1 MSFRDFLGELDKV
14 GELVKI
20 PKEVDPNLEVAR
32 VLVKNDGKA
41 VLFEKVKGSDYR
53 MASGV
58 CGSRELF
65 ARAMGIKKEDLLFS
79 IAKAI
84 EKPTEPKIVK
94 AGPCQDVVEKNVD
107 LSKIPIPTYA
117 SKDLGPYVTA
127 GVYVCKNKAGRI
139 NAAIHRTS
147 PIGKDK
153 MVARICHRDTHK
165 FLEEAGGELDI
176 AICMGL
182 HPTVSLAS
190 SISAGETPE
199 LSIANTMKPL
209 QLVKCRTN
217 DLLVPA
223 DSELVLEGV
232 LTSKERHT
240 EGPFVDISG
249 TFDVVREEP
258 TIKINCV
265 THRKNPIYQALLPG
279 YNEHRLLMGMPKEPT
294 IYNAVNAVAKCKNVL
309 ITPGGCSWLHTL
321 VQIKKENADD
331 GMKAAEAA
339 FKGHGSLKHCIVVDE
354 DIDVYNLNEVEW
366 ALATRMQADKN
377 AKIWR
382 GPGSS
387 LDATAEKIEGSDRLM
402 TAKVAIDATVPWDKK
417 REKFQ
422 KAKLGE

>member
-1 MSFRDFLGELDKV
+1 MSFRDFLGELDNS
-14 GELVKI
+14 GELVKVA
-20 PKEVDPNLEVAR
+20 KEADPNLEVAR

-41 VLFEKVKGSDYR
+41 VFFEKVKGSDYKL
-53 MASGV
+53 AAGV
-58 CGSRELF
+58 CSSRELF
-65 ARAMGIKKEDLLFS
+65 ARAMGIKKEELLFS

-84 EKPTEPKIVK
+84 DKPTEPKVVK
-94 AGPCQDVVEKNVD
+94 SGPCQEVVEKNVD

-117 SKDLGPYVTA
+117 SKDLGPYMTA
-127 GVYVCKNKAGRI
+127 SVYVCKNKAGRL

-147 PIGKDK
+147 PIGKDM
-153 MVARICHRDTHK
+153 MVARICHRDTFK
-165 FLEEAGGELDI
+165 FMEEAGGELDI

-209 QLVKCRTN
+209 ELVKCRTN

-223 DSELVLEGV
+223 DAELVLEGT
-232 LTSKERHT
+232 LSSKERHA

-294 IYNAVNAVAKCKNVL
+294 IYNAVNAVAKCRNVL
-309 ITPGGCSWLHTL
+309 ITPGGCSWLHAL

-339 FKGHGSLKHCIVVDE
+339 FKGHKSLKHCIVVDE
-354 DIDVYNLNEVEW
+354 DINVYDLNEVEW

-402 TAKVAIDATVPWDKK
+402 TAKAAIDATIPWDKK
-417 REKFQ
+417 KEKFQ